1 VTMRPI
7 LFATFLLSAL
17 ALLAAQPVPAPALSG
32 SPDDAEARAVT
43 AVLKR
48 GMAEWRT
55 NFTAIRGKRIDSSRY
70 LPTVDLSPKYLDC
83 TIRDLSDGSVP
94 NLAELMEMLHEQAY
108 IRWEL
113 HCQSRQHSM
122 AFAPLADWLQPVVAP
137 NLPGTLSHVT
147 QNAPKGRSVLWGD
160 QKSGPLDVTMI
171 VNEADNQRSSYELG
185 VEHVVKTAH
194 ASPPPALGTTDTRP
208 VTAQTKKEAKAIAD
222 FVRLGLLEAP
232 TDFEKIRGKLLN
244 PGEESVDNPQY
255 AAAVP
260 FASAFHA
267 CTIELTGLW
276 DFACT
281 SNALSDASF
290 EAVVA
295 FVKQAVSADLPP
307 GFVFQPTP
315 GDRGELNWRG
325 PHELWVHAKTTAEE
339 LRPYR
344 PSYQVSVNKRSP

>member
-1 VTMRPI
+1 MRPI

-17 ALLAAQPVPAPALSG
+17 ATLAVQPVPAPASSV

-55 NFTAIRGKRIDSSRY
+55 NFSAIRGKRIDSSRY
-70 LPTVDLSPKYLDC
+70 LPTVDLAPKYLDC
-83 TIRDLSDGSVP
+83 TIQDLSDGSTP
-94 NLAELMEMLHEQAY
+94 NMADILEMLHEQAY

-113 HCQSRQHSM
+113 HCRSLQHPVP
-122 AFAPLADWLQPVVAP
+122 FATLVDWLQPVVAP
-137 NLPGTLSHVT
+137 NLPPTLSHVT
-147 QNAPKGRSVLWGD
+147 QNAPKGRTVLWGD
-160 QKSGPLDVTMI
+160 QKKGPIDVTTT
-171 VNEADNQRSSYELG
+171 VVEADNQRSSYEFEI
-185 VEHVVKTAH
+185 EHVVKTAH

-208 VTAQTKKEAKAIAD
+208 VTTQTKKEAKAIAD
-222 FVRLGLLEAP
+222 FVRIGLLEAP
-232 TDFEKIRGKLLN
+232 TDFKKIRGKLLN

-281 SNALSDASF
+281 SDALTDASY
-290 EAVVA
+290 EATVA
-295 FVKQAVSADLPP
+295 FVKQAVSAGLPP

-315 GDRGELNWRG
+315 GDPGELSWRG
-325 PHELWVHAKTTAEE
+325 PHELWVHARTTAEE

-344 PSYQVSVNKRSP
+344 PSYEVSVNKRSP